1 MTEEEKVE
9 MQMVAAVEQGWTHH
23 SARYVRT
30 MTVQVCHSFDARIA
44 VGAVF
49 LRHHNARS
57 LCGCADD
64 EADGWANF
72 GDNADGSAGGD
83 AFAAFEDPPA
93 PAPESGLIIAE
104 GDVSAGGDD
113 AGGDGSGKEIGGS
126 GADFD
131 AAFEVNFDDADVN
144 ERDGGASA
152 AADKVIIQ
160 QPSAEQ
166 S

>member
-1 MTEEEKVE
+1 M
-9 MQMVAAVEQGWTHH
+9 
-23 SARYVRT
+23 
-30 MTVQVCHSFDARIA
+30 
-44 VGAVF
+44 GAVF
-49 LRHHNARS
+49 LPRDNARS
-57 LCGCADD
+57 QCGCTDD

-93 PAPESGLIIAE
+93 PAPEPGLIAE
-104 GDVSAGGDD
+104 GDASAGGGD
-113 AGGDGSGKEIGGS
+113 AGDEGSGKEIGGS

-144 ERDGGASA
+144 EREGGASA